1 MANLDSTSIPTFKIL
16 ALGMRG
22 SGKTV
27 FLASMYHFLSAYRE
41 NRGYFLSCP
50 DERKSADLLEKF
62 GEISDS
68 DDWPEGNS
76 TLGEYVFDCCYLKPN
91 NNGFDKVCRFSYID
105 YTGGGDRSGSF
116 GVRFD
121 PFAIG
126 WSKDKRSSGRRL
138 PWRRSKIKPKTKV
151 CS

>member
-76 TLGEYVFDCCYLKPN
+76 TLDEYVFDCCYLKPN
-91 NNGFDKVCRFSYID
+91 NNGFYQVSLIR
-105 YTGGGDRSGSF
+105 THGPNR
-116 GVRFD
+116 
-121 PFAIG
+121 A
-126 WSKDKRSSGRRL
+126 GRA
-138 PWRRSKIKPKTKV
+138 T
-151 CS
+151 